1 MGYEVKKVIE
11 FGRDNTKPV
20 ELLKGAILLKDGMEQ
35 VLQLKL
41 RNNGND
47 ILNRVTVKITCIGK
61 EGQAVG
67 VQSYTYE
74 KIFVTVGTEFGTDV
88 AIPLKYKNV
97 ESVSVEI
104 EKDIEK
110 LKVSSKNISKKA
122 QYPAWFPKIY
132 NVSVVPVSILFLIY
146 HTIILINWNLL
157 INEKIIYSPWIIG
170 GVYGVSV
177 QRIFAMLS
185 TTAIYLYPMTQLLL
199 NKNQANYWKLLI
211 SNLTQLLTILILIC
225 EWCGWI
231 RLGFFRESL
240 LLFAGC
246 LISVLIH
253 TIIIE
258 NNRSRIFLLSMGGAV
273 LLIVF
278 ISHPFSIQV
287 TGLRWYVA
295 IGYIFA
301 LCEYLKLCIN
311 VIGTFVIIKKK
322 FKLA

>member
-146 HTIILINWNLL
+146 HTIILINW
-157 INEKIIYSPWIIG
+157 ISG
-170 GVYGVSV
+170 GNCA
-177 QRIFAMLS
+177 I
-185 TTAIYLYPMTQLLL
+185 TTVMYLYPITQILL
-199 NKNQANYWKLLI
+199 NKNQV
-211 SNLTQLLTILILIC
+211 TQT
-225 EWCGWI
+225 
-231 RLGFFRESL
+231 S
-240 LLFAGC
+240 
-246 LISVLIH
+246 H
-253 TIIIE
+253 T
-258 NNRSRIFLLSMGGAV
+258 V
-273 LLIVF
+273 
-278 ISHPFSIQV
+278 
-287 TGLRWYVA
+287 
-295 IGYIFA
+295 
-301 LCEYLKLCIN
+301 
-311 VIGTFVIIKKK
+311 
-322 FKLA
+322 

>member
-146 HTIILINWNLL
+146 HTIILINW
-157 INEKIIYSPWIIG
+157 ISG
-170 GVYGVSV
+170 GNCA
-177 QRIFAMLS
+177 I
-185 TTAIYLYPMTQLLL
+185 TTVMYLYPITQILL
-199 NKNQANYWKLLI
+199 NKNQVNYWKLLI
-211 SNLTQLLTILILIC
+211 SNLTQLFLTILILIC
-225 EWCGWI
+225 EWCRWI
-231 RLGFFRESL
+231 SLGFFFRATFL
-240 LLFAGC
+240 LLAGC
-246 LISVLIH
+246 LISLLIH
-253 TIIIE
+253 TVIIE

-273 LLIVF
+273 LLIAF
-278 ISHPFSIQV
+278 ISHPLGLQV
-287 TGLRWYVA
+287 TVLRWYGA

>member
-11 FGRDNTKPV
+11 FGQENTKPV
-20 ELLKGAILLKDGMEQ
+20 ELLKGAILLKDGTEQ

-41 RNNGND
+41 RNNGKD
-47 ILNRVTVKITCIGK
+47 ILSRVTVKITCIGK
-61 EGQAVG
+61 DGQVVG

-104 EKDIEK
+104 EKNIEK
-110 LKVSSKNISKKA
+110 LKVSSKNISKKEWN
-122 QYPAWFPKIY
+122 PTWFPKIY

-146 HTIILINWNLL
+146 HTILLINWKLL
-157 INEKIIYSPWIIG
+157 INRKINYSPWIIG
-170 GVYGVSV
+170 GGYGASFQSV
-177 QRIFAMLS
+177 LAVLL

-199 NKNQANYWKLLI
+199 NKNQANYRKLLI
-211 SNLTQLLTILILIC
+211 SNLTQLLTILIFIY
-225 EWCGWI
+225 EWI
-231 RLGFFRESL
+231 RLDFFIGYC

-253 TIIIE
+253 TVIIE

-278 ISHPFSIQV
+278 YGSK
-287 TGLRWYVA
+287 
-295 IGYIFA
+295 GYIVT
-301 LCEYLKLCIN
+301 LCEYLKFCIN
-311 VIGTFVIIKKK
+311 VIGTFIIIKKK
-322 FKLA
+322 FKLT

>member
-11 FGRDNTKPV
+11 FGRENTKPV
-20 ELLKGAILLKDGMEQ
+20 GLLKGAILLKDGTEQ

-146 HTIILINWNLL
+146 HTIILINW
-157 INEKIIYSPWIIG
+157 ISG
-170 GVYGVSV
+170 GKCA
-177 QRIFAMLS
+177 I
-185 TTAIYLYPMTQLLL
+185 TTVMYLYPITQILL
-199 NKNQANYWKLLI
+199 NKNQVNYWKLLI
-211 SNLTQLLTILILIC
+211 SNLTQLFLTILILIC
-225 EWCGWI
+225 EWCRWI
-231 RLGFFRESL
+231 GLWFLLRATFL
-240 LLFAGC
+240 LLAGC
-246 LISVLIH
+246 LISLLIH
-253 TIIIE
+253 TVIIE

-273 LLIVF
+273 LLIAF
-278 ISHPFSIQV
+278 LSHPLGIRMTSR
-287 TGLRWYVA
+287 LWYGSR
-295 IGYIFA
+295 GYIVI

-322 FKLA
+322 FKLV